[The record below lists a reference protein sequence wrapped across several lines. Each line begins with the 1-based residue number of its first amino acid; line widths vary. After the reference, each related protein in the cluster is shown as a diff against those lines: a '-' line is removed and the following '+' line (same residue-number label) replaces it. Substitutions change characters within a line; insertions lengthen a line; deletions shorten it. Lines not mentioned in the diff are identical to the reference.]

1 MTPLTL
7 LSLYILIGVIIFFFG
22 CVAYNKIK
30 NKDMTLLFR
39 VSIVY
44 VHCVCKVTRVYIY
57 ACLCLFILCIWH
69 EDV

>member
-30 NKDMTLLFR
+30 RGCN
-39 VSIVY
+39 
-44 VHCVCKVTRVYIY
+44 
-57 ACLCLFILCIWH
+57 
-69 EDV
+69 E